1 MSVGQFPDGLLG
13 DAGGNNASFARFGC
27 TTTRTANCPPMV
39 APELATTASCP
50 ELVDG
55 YPRAYILT
63 EADAL
68 ALNSRVR
75 QRAIS
80 TPPFE

>member
-1 MSVGQFPDGLLG
+1 MDWCITLAVMMLPEL
-13 DAGGNNASFARFGC
+13 GC

-39 APELATTASCP
+39 APELATTAPCP

-55 YPRAYILT
+55 YHRAYILT
-63 EADAL
+63 EAEAL
-68 ALNSRVR
+68 ALTSRVAV
-75 QRAIS
+75 RAANAERAFS